1 MIAPLKIR
9 SHWELLITNSVR
21 TQTLTID
28 LQENKFLFRFF
39 FLQINLPRS
48 SPEKHSLHH
57 HHHHHHHRLYCLGRD
72 IMYPTRE
79 QLDVY
84 LNHPFF
90 SNEYTESSK
99 KYAFYRGKLD
109 VTVYTLR
116 FNYLPTFNDDV
127 LFRMVPAKLMDM
139 YPNQPRLLG
148 SFQFDLLLCNHE
160 ANPPTFYIWRSNSN
174 QRNFDEAHE
183 ILFSLNY
190 ANTHRFVQTVVQ
202 NNFNDLNTNFINSKV
217 TIERPLSVVLS
228 FLPV

>member
-1 MIAPLKIR
+1 M
-9 SHWELLITNSVR
+9 
-21 TQTLTID
+21 
-28 LQENKFLFRFF
+28 
-39 FLQINLPRS
+39 
-48 SPEKHSLHH
+48 
-57 HHHHHHHRLYCLGRD
+57 
-72 IMYPTRE
+72 
-79 QLDVY
+79 
-84 LNHPFF
+84 
-90 SNEYTESSK
+90 
-99 KYAFYRGKLD
+99 
-109 VTVYTLR
+109 YTLR
-116 FNYLPTFNDDV
+116 FNFLPSFDEDFMLQNVTT
-127 LFRMVPAKLMDM
+127 KLMSS
-139 YPNQPRLLG
+139 YPMQTRLLG